1 MTAPRP
7 PREDTQGRGRRSIS
21 AERER
26 ARAAPEFQVPWLE
39 RHASRL
45 RWATALAIVLIGIR
59 LVAPR
64 PDGWRRWSDASAALQ
79 DVESVRTAA
88 LLYYQ
93 AASREWPAPGR
104 FGQAPAGMLPYLPG
118 GVSFGRARY
127 HLAWEYAAD
136 STSGARVIGI
146 SVVGDD
152 PRLALA
158 MAQRSPAGMAFVVS
172 GGRFTALI
180 ASATGR

>member
-1 MTAPRP
+1 MTGPRP
-7 PREDTQGRGRRSIS
+7 RREDTQGRGRRSIS
-21 AERER
+21 AER
-26 ARAAPEFQVPWLE
+26 ARPAPVAPVPWLA
-39 RHASRL
+39 RHASHL
-45 RWATALAIVLIGIR
+45 NWATWIAVAVIAIR

-64 PDGWRRWSDASAALQ
+64 PDGYRRWNDATAALQ
-79 DVESVRTAA
+79 DVESARTAA
-88 LLYYQ
+88 LIYYQ
-93 AASREWPAPGR
+93 AASLQWPAPGR
-104 FGQAPAGMLPYLPG
+104 LGQAPPGMLPYLPG

-136 STSGARVIGI
+136 TASGARVIGI

-158 MAQRSPAGMAFVVS
+158 IARRAPAGMPFVVS

-180 ASATGR
+180 ASASGR